1 MRLLASLTLNTVL
14 SPHAAMCAAACARSR
29 PCQPRLGVQRV
40 REKDKDREKDRQ
52 RDMERERAR
61 YVKADLEGHD
71 SDDER
76 EPWQR
81 RSLRH
86 S

>member
-1 MRLLASLTLNTVL
+1 MPLL
-14 SPHAAMCAAACARSR
+14 SPPAAVCAAF
-29 PCQPRLGVQRV
+29 RLALTPPVDPFRHQRT
-40 REKDKDREKDRQ
+40 REEDRQREKDRQ

>member
-1 MRLLASLTLNTVL
+1 MLPCVLL
-14 SPHAAMCAAACARSR
+14 CAWSWA
-29 PCQPRLGVQRV
+29 CQPCLALRRV

-61 YVKADLEGHD
+61 YVKADIEGHD